1 MIPLRAACQPSE
13 PLPTMKPD
21 TVPTLDQ
28 PVKVWDPFVRLFH
41 CSLVSCVLLN
51 QFVLEEGKTA
61 HEWAGYIASALVLAR
76 VVWGFIG
83 SRHARFA
90 DFFPTPRRL
99 ARHFAALRQGQ
110 HPQYAGHNPL
120 GALMM
125 LALMAIVLALGLT
138 GWMQTTDAYFGEEWL
153 QELHEWLANG
163 LLIAA
168 GLHAAAAIVM
178 GRIERVHLVRAM
190 VTGVKRRY

>member
-1 MIPLRAACQPSE
+1 M
-13 PLPTMKPD
+13 TPD
-21 TVPTLDQ
+21 TVATLDQ

-41 CSLVSCVLLN
+41 WSLVSCVLLN
-51 QFVLEEGKTA
+51 QFVLEEGEAA
-61 HEWAGYIASALVLAR
+61 HEWTGYLASALVLAR

-90 DFFPTPRRL
+90 DFFPTPARL
-99 ARHFAALRQGQ
+99 ARHFTALRQGQ
-110 HPQYAGHNPL
+110 HPQYKGHNPL

-178 GRIERVHLVRAM
+178 GRIERVNLVRAM
-190 VTGVKRRY
+190 VTGVKQRY